1 MNRLC
6 HSAALLFLLV
16 ILVES
21 TPGTQHPQE
30 PSCKSM
36 KMNRLCLSAA
46 LLFLLVILVDGTP
59 EDINKS
65 HDHGYVMTYG
75 GQNENHSAASKP
87 AFCLKPKLIGPCKA
101 KKLRY
106 FYDAKTG
113 QCQRFFYGGCKGN
126 LNNFQTIAL
135 CMRTC
140 DHAAWSRRRRGKS
153 HAPKL

>member
-1 MNRLC
+1 
-6 HSAALLFLLV
+6 
-16 ILVES
+16 
-21 TPGTQHPQE
+21 
-30 PSCKSM
+30 M

-65 HDHGYVMTYG
+65 HDHGYVMTSG
-75 GQNENHSAASKP
+75 GRNENHPAASKP

-101 KKLRY
+101 KKVRY
-106 FYDAKTG
+106 FYDAKTR

-135 CMRTC
+135 CMKIC
-140 DHAAWSRRRRGKS
+140 DHAAWSRRRHGKS